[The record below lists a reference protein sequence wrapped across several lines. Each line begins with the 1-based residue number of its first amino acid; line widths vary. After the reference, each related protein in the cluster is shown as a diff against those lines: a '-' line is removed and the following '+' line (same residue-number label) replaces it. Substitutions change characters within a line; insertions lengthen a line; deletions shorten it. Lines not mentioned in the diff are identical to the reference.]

1 MKDQPELIT
10 SPVGDVLAGF
20 RDRLRLAMSVRGIT
34 QTELGKRIGVRQAT
48 VSQWLSR
55 TNPSEPKADQL
66 LRLPDALG
74 INGHWL
80 LTGRGSMDDTPGD
93 VEAKLEAIRRI
104 LDADVARAAG
114 LKRRNE
120 QNLRGPNGG
129 DGRLSPGPNGL

>member
-1 MKDQPELIT
+1 MTTPPDGHL
-10 SPVGDVLAGF
+10 LAGF
-20 RDRLRLAMSVRGIT
+20 RERLRSAMSVRRVT

-55 TNPSEPKADQL
+55 TAPSEPKADQL
-66 LRLPDALG
+66 VRLPDALG

-104 LDADVARAAG
+104 LDSDGARLAASG
-114 LKRRNE
+114 FLDAERT
-120 QNLRGPNGG
+120 PNGMP
-129 DGRLSPGPNGL
+129 RLGN

>member
-1 MKDQPELIT
+1 
-10 SPVGDVLAGF
+10 
-20 RDRLRLAMSVRGIT
+20 MSVRGVT

-66 LRLPDALG
+66 VRLPESLG

-93 VEAKLEAIRRI
+93 VETKLEAIRRI
-104 LDADVARAAG
+104 LDADVARAAS
-114 LKRRNE
+114 RTRPE
-120 QNLRGPNGG
+120 PEGPANGHP
-129 DGRLSPGPNGL
+129 RISPGPGNS

>member
-1 MKDQPELIT
+1 MTNAPD
-10 SPVGDVLAGF
+10 GDVLAGF
-20 RDRLRLAMSVRGIT
+20 RDRLRLAMSIRGVT

-66 LRLPDALG
+66 LRLPEALG

-80 LTGRGSMDDTPGD
+80 LTGRGSMDDTPGE

-104 LDADVARAAG
+104 LDVDAARAAG
-114 LKRRNE
+114 QQRRSE
-120 QNLRGPNGG
+120 QPRGRPDGGNG
-129 DGRLSPGPNGL
+129 RISPGPGTV